1 MFIENKYLIMN
12 IANSYTL
19 TDGVYTFVFDN
30 GKQLFPQSSI
40 ILVDD
45 ESGLIAVKNTA
56 TRKVIFLV
64 RK

>member
-1 MFIENKYLIMN
+1 MFIENRNYMN
-12 IANSYTL
+12 IANSYSL
-19 TDGVYTFVFDN
+19 SDGVYTFNFDN
-30 GKQLFPQSSI
+30 GKQLFPESSI

-45 ESGLIAVKNTA
+45 ESGLISVKNTA

>member
-1 MFIENKYLIMN
+1 MN
-12 IANSYTL
+12 IANSYNL
-19 TDGVYTFVFDN
+19 ANGVYTFDF
-30 GKQLFPQSSI
+30 GGSKKQLYPETSI

-45 ESGLIAVKNTA
+45 GSAFISVKNTA

>member
-1 MFIENKYLIMN
+1 MN
-12 IANSYTL
+12 IANSYSL
-19 TDGVYTFVFDN
+19 SGGVYTFNFDK
-30 GKQLFPQSSI
+30 GKQLYPETSI

-45 ESGLIAVKNTA
+45 GSAFISVKNTA